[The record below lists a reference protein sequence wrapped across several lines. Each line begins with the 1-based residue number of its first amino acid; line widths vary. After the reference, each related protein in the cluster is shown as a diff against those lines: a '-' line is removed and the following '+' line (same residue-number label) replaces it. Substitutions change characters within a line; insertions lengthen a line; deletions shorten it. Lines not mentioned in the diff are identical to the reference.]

1 MKYSVKE
8 IYLTLQGEGS
18 HAGRVAVFCRFSGC
32 NLWSGKETD
41 RLSAECQFCDT
52 DFVGTDGKGGG
63 KFNSSEE
70 LAGTINTEWESNVD
84 LNGFK
89 LVVFTGGE
97 PALQISQE
105 LIDTLRTLG
114 FECAIE
120 TNGTVPLRATLDW
133 VTVSPKIFGKLA
145 VSSGHELKLVFPQK
159 LISPDMYRDLHFKYF
174 FLQPMDGV
182 DYKENLRLTIA
193 YCLKNPQWKLSIQ
206 THKYIGID

>member
-1 MKYSVKE
+1 MKYSIKE

-18 HAGRVAVFCRFSGC
+18 QAGRAAVFCRFSGC
-32 NLWSGKETD
+32 NLWSGRESE

-63 KFNSSEE
+63 KFNASED
-70 LAGTINTEWESNVD
+70 LAKAINDEWGKNIDSD
-84 LNGFK
+84 SLK

-105 LIDTLRTLG
+105 LVDALRDFS

-120 TNGTVPLRATLDW
+120 TNGTLPLRATLDW
-133 VTVSPKIFGKLA
+133 VTVSPKIAGELKVL
-145 VSSGHELKLVFPQK
+145 SGHELKLIFPQK
-159 LISPDMYRDLHFKYF
+159 LITPEMYKDLSFKYF
-174 FLQPMDGV
+174 FLQPMDGL
-182 DYKENLRLTIA
+182 DYKENLRRTIA